1 MRDRISFSHL
11 LPLID
16 LTLLVILVFVPITL
30 TALRLYEAANGASS
44 IHLHAGEIDVD
55 LPRSQ
60 IIPWAIRV
68 ATVPRAPVIMAINL
82 PGVLIQT
89 LISLPAHTSPPP
101 TWHPQALALE
111 TWQALVFPFFAL
123 PYWWLVGCGLDAL
136 VSKERL
142 HWSLLLIGTLLCM
155 TWLSITCL
163 TLALG
168 FRVDFSAAERAGSG
182 WFIRGFIGWTIGF
195 AILPL
200 AWITQ
205 FIRQRGNRG
214 ARTA

>member
-1 MRDRISFSHL
+1 MATRSTFSMRDRIRFSHL

-16 LTLLVILVFVPITL
+16 LTLLVVLVFIPITL
-30 TALRLYEAANGASS
+30 TALRLYEASNGASS
-44 IHLHAGEIDVD
+44 IHLHAGELDAD
-55 LPRSQ
+55 LQRSQ

-68 ATVPRAPVIMAINL
+68 ATVPRAPLIMAINL
-82 PGVLIQT
+82 PGGLLQA
-89 LISLPAHTSPPP
+89 LISLPAQTSPPS

-123 PYWWLVGCGLDAL
+123 PFWWLVGCGLDAL

-142 HWSLLLIGTLLCM
+142 HWALLLIGTLL
-155 TWLSITCL
+155 
-163 TLALG
+163 TLAFG
-168 FRVDFSAAERAGSG
+168 FRFGMSEAERIGSE

-200 AWITQ
+200 AWIAQ
-205 FIRQRGNRG
+205 SIRQRRNREV
-214 ARTA
+214 AT